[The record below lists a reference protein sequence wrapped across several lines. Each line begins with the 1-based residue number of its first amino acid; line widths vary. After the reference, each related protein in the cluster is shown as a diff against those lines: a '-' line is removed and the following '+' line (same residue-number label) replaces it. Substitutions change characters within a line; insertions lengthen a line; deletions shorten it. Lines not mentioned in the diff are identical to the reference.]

1 MEIIDIIFAL
11 FVLFVL
17 SYVIR
22 LYRNFRRFKILIN
35 IERKAKKSNSL
46 YELRMLRAELE
57 LVKHNNTIKYYRV
70 VEEVILRKIYQISKG
85 II

>member
-1 MEIIDIIFAL
+1 MEIINILLLL
-11 FVLFVL
+11 FVLFVI
-17 SYVIR
+17 SYLIR
-22 LYRNFRRFKILIN
+22 LYLNFRRFKILIN

-57 LVKHNNTIKYYRV
+57 LVKHHNTIKYYRV